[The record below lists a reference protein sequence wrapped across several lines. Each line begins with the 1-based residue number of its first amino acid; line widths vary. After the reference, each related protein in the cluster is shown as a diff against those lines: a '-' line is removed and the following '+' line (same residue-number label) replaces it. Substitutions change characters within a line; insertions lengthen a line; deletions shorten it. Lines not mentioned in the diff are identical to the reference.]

1 MDDVPLCE
9 RSRVF
14 LDLVQQRIVQALPR
28 IRQLRPTRR
37 SKPDGSY
44 VTDADLLVEKVLFE
58 QVGESLPEAAIVS
71 EERGST
77 RPLVSSGTHDGLVV
91 VIDPIDGTE
100 NFTSGL
106 LEWGVSISIYAGP
119 KHVSSLLGCPE
130 LQLWLRTGQPI
141 EKSTSRIRGLSSSL
155 RKSDLLQIE
164 DGFEYRILGCC
175 VYNLLNVVRGA
186 FHSFENPRGARSW
199 DILAGLNLA
208 VEHGLNVTVES
219 QEYAGQYLPPTEKYR
234 FKIEQRPGVHHREG
248 AEPGRG

>member
-1 MDDVPLCE
+1 VDDRPLGE

-14 LDLVQQRIVQALPR
+14 FDLVQQRIGQQLPQ
-28 IRQLRPTRR
+28 IRQLRHTRR
-37 SKPDGSY
+37 PKADGSY
-44 VTDADLLVEKVLFE
+44 VTDADLLVEKVLFDLIE
-58 QVGESLPEAAIVS
+58 GSFPEATIVS
-71 EERGST
+71 EERGT
-77 RPLVSSGTHDGLVV
+77 APPLVAQDTHDDLVV

-106 LEWGVSISIYAGP
+106 LEWGVSISVYAGP
-119 KHVSSLLGCPE
+119 QHVGSMLGCPE

-141 EKSTSRIRGLSSSL
+141 ERSTSRIRGLSSSL

-164 DGFEYRILGCC
+164 DGLEYRILGCC

-186 FHSFENPRGARSW
+186 FHSFENPRGACSW

-208 VEHGLNVTVES
+208 VEHGLIVSVES
-219 QEYAGQYLPPTEKYR
+219 QEYAGQYLPPTQKYR

-248 AEPGRG
+248 PEPGRG